1 MKTKT
6 IVLTFAEAMHA
17 HKRPDAHLLA
27 YAARQGSGM
36 DFDVRLLAFNSRAGL
51 EAVAKKSGL
60 RAVIPTQVPFG
71 CAVHAFQS
79 DSVAREARQSLV
91 S

>member
-6 IVLTFAEAMHA
+6 ITLSFADAMHA

-36 DFDVRLLAFNSRAGL
+36 DFDVRLLVFNSRAGL
-51 EAVAKKSGL
+51 EAIARKSNL
-60 RAVIPTQVPFG
+60 KAVVPTQVPLG

-79 DSVAREARQSLV
+79 DSVAREARQSLAR
-91 S
+91 